1 MWPAEKFVRCLLAD
15 SSFTFSHSPATMGR
29 GEKLSTSDCKL
40 SSVFWSPKTKATDIK
55 SLKFQRKLSQLSC
68 FLRIWFGKMLREEK
82 HLMSWEVERL
92 TTTLRIW
99 IWQNCAQAFY
109 KVFHWFIA
117 IGHICRITFRQ
128 KCKQLFS
135 YCHSVH
141 CTQPWCIYKV
151 SSDCHQPPMP

>member
-1 MWPAEKFVRCLLAD
+1 MTDYWCDPLKSLWGDVTTYSLTVVSLLVTALLQG
-15 SSFTFSHSPATMGR
+15 GR

-128 KCKQLFS
+128 KCKQSFS

-141 CTQPWCIYKV
+141 RTQPWCI
-151 SSDCHQPPMP
+151 